1 MLQPA
6 KVVGTSWL
14 NSCLGVVSITH
25 AFKFADRIYFYISSR
40 KEFAMPNLQKVFDRP
55 EMTLSDLRL
64 LGQQGEAILYLV
76 DGRQAI
82 VRPKFAVVQEKRM
95 VNGNWQVVSEEIL
108 RFHEIYS
115 AILTVKRKHFI
126 IAERINRNGDN
137 LLVLTGVGYHRQ
149 RNE

>member
-1 MLQPA
+1 
-6 KVVGTSWL
+6 
-14 NSCLGVVSITH
+14 
-25 AFKFADRIYFYISSR
+25 
-40 KEFAMPNLQKVFDRP
+40 MPNLQKVFDRP

-76 DGRQAI
+76 NGRQAI

-115 AILTVKRKHFI
+115 VILTVKRKHFI

>member
-1 MLQPA
+1 
-6 KVVGTSWL
+6 
-14 NSCLGVVSITH
+14 
-25 AFKFADRIYFYISSR
+25 
-40 KEFAMPNLQKVFDRP
+40 MPNLQKVFDRP

-82 VRPKFAVVQEKRM
+82 VRPKFAVVQEKR
-95 VNGNWQVVSEEIL
+95 
-108 RFHEIYS
+108 FHEIYS

-126 IAERINRNGDN
+126 IAERMNRNGDN

>member
-1 MLQPA
+1 MDT
-6 KVVGTSWL
+6 VNCIG
-14 NSCLGVVSITH
+14 
-25 AFKFADRIYFYISSR
+25 IYFYISSR
-40 KEFAMPNLQKVFDRP
+40 KEFAIPNLQKVFDRP

-137 LLVLTGVGYHRQ
+137 LLVVTGVGYHRQ

>member
-1 MLQPA
+1 MNT
-6 KVVGTSWL
+6 VNCIG
-14 NSCLGVVSITH
+14 
-25 AFKFADRIYFYISSR
+25 IYFYISSR
-40 KEFAMPNLQKVFDRP
+40 KEFAIPNLQKVFDRP

>member
-1 MLQPA
+1 
-6 KVVGTSWL
+6 
-14 NSCLGVVSITH
+14 
-25 AFKFADRIYFYISSR
+25 
-40 KEFAMPNLQKVFDRP
+40 MPNLQKVFDRP

-126 IAERINRNGDN
+126 IAERIYRNGDN